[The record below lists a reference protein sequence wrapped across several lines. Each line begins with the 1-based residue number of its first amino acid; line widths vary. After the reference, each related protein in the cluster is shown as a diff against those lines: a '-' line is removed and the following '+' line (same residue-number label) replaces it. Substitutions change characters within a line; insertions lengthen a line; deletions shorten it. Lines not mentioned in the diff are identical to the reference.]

1 LASINC
7 QVDPSS
13 PINCANL
20 PFKQQLGIRSV
31 QKTAAMIKKEDAT
44 VCKGLVTE
52 KATCCTQESLS
63 RLGKWFSVDQV
74 YNSINQLSHRRRDL
88 IKYFRTFQKI
98 YDDIFFNYRDA
109 IQHRAAEVIRNQ
121 LSYNGTSS
129 PLARK
134 SLMDDAESIYQKAS
148 WNKVAGTEKDSLL
161 KRRVKASKKC
171 LNFTQSM
178 VQGLICGF
186 CQPKTIERFPKEV
199 VKSPKGDTTS
209 FKIRF
214 QLEEAIAFSTNCQEY
229 FEMTMELFDTINK
242 ISHIFSYDTKGNVI
256 LATPFKL
263 TPDTLGQEYTSQ
275 NMKTNFDNCK
285 NAGKDKTKC
294 QEVAQKYM
302 RMGSTALDMKSAPII
317 NRINQNI
324 LTAFDQD
331 HTVVVNAFAN
341 VEKKGRNKNT

>member
-1 LASINC
+1 MASINC

-31 QKTAAMIKKEDAT
+31 QTTAQMLPKAS
-44 VCKGLVTE
+44 VCQGLVHGT
-52 KATCCTQESLS
+52 ATCCTDDSLT

-74 YNSINQLSHRRRDL
+74 YNSINLLSHRRRDL
-88 IKYFRTFQKI
+88 FKYFRTFQKI

-109 IQHRAAEVIRNQ
+109 IQHRSAQIIRNQ
-121 LSYNGTSS
+121 LSYDGTSS

-134 SLMDDAESIYQKAS
+134 SLMESAESIYQKS
-148 WNKVAGTEKDSLL
+148 TWNAVAGSEKTSLL
-161 KRRVKASKKC
+161 SRRAEASKKC

-186 CQPKTIERFPKEV
+186 CQPKTIDRFPKEV

-229 FEMTMELFDTINK
+229 FELTMELFGTINK
-242 ISHIFSYDTKGNVI
+242 ISHIFSYDTKGNVV
-256 LATPFKL
+256 LATPFML
-263 TPDTLGQEYTSQ
+263 IPDTLGKEYETAT
-275 NMKTNFDNCK
+275 MKTNFDNCK

-302 RMGSTALDMKSAPII
+302 RMGTTALDMKSAPII
-317 NRINQNI
+317 NRINSMI
-324 LTAFDQD
+324 LTEFDQD
-331 HTVVVNAFAN
+331 HTVVVNAFTN
-341 VEKKGRNKNT
+341 VEKKGRNKNN